1 MPELL
6 RALSHRNYRLYF
18 SGQLFSLAGT
28 WMQRI
33 AMSWLVYRLTGSTLM
48 LGVVSFA
55 GQIPVLV
62 LAPFGGV
69 FSDRYDQRVML
80 LWTQSLALVQALLLA
95 ALTLSGRVQPWHL
108 TLMALSLGIINAI
121 DTPVRQAFVVQ
132 LVGNRA
138 DLGNAIALN
147 SFTMNAARFIGPSIA
162 GVVVGLA
169 GEGVCFLIN
178 AASYLAVI
186 LALRAMITGKP
197 EKRAHAPAGEAI
209 LQGLRYAFGVPG
221 IRQLLILVAAVSF
234 FVTPYVVLLP
244 YFAREVYAGG
254 AQTFGFLSAAAGA
267 GALLGTL
274 HLASQQGVGG
284 LSRLIGRA
292 ALVAGVALAAFAV
305 SRELW
310 LAVTAL
316 VVLGFCV
323 ISIIASAN
331 TLIQAMVKD
340 ALRGRVM
347 SLFTMAFLGVAPL
360 GGLAAG
366 WVAEHLGPRTT
377 LLACA
382 AAAIGAAVLF
392 VSKRASYSE
401 TVGF

>member
-6 RALSHRNYRLYF
+6 RALVHRNYRLYF
-18 SGQLFSLAGT
+18 FGQLFSLAGT

-48 LGVVSFA
+48 LGLVSFA

-62 LAPFGGV
+62 LALFGGV
-69 FSDRYDQRVML
+69 LSDRYDQRVML
-80 LWTQSLALVQALLLA
+80 LWTQSLALGQAVLLA
-95 ALTLSGRVQPWHL
+95 ALTLSGAVLPWHL
-108 TLMALSLGIINAI
+108 ILMALCLGIINAI
-121 DTPVRQAFVVQ
+121 DTPARQAFVVQ
-132 LVGNRA
+132 LVDNRA

-147 SFTMNAARFIGPSIA
+147 SFTMNTARFIGPSIA

-186 LALRAMITGKP
+186 LALRAMRTGKP
-197 EKRAHAPAGEAI
+197 EKRKHAPAGEAI
-209 LQGLRYAFGVPG
+209 LQGLRYAYGVPR
-221 IRQLLILVAAVSF
+221 IRHLLFLVAAVSF

-274 HLASQQGVGG
+274 HLASQRGVAG
-284 LSRLIGRA
+284 LSRIIGRA
-292 ALVAGVALAAFAV
+292 ALLAGLALIAFAV
-305 SRELW
+305 SSRLW
-310 LAVTAL
+310 LAVAAL
-316 VVLGFCV
+316 LVLGFCV
-323 ISIIASAN
+323 ISVIASCN
-331 TLIQAMVKD
+331 TLIQSFVED

-366 WVAEHLGPRTT
+366 WLAEHAGPRAT
-377 LLACA
+377 LLIFA
-382 AAAIGAAVLF
+382 AAAIVAAALF
-392 VSKRASYSE
+392 IMRRDGYSE
-401 TVGF
+401 TVEF